1 MGIINKIKETVR
13 VLFSVE
19 DSNYDFASVLN
30 NEGGYEFISC
40 ESIENVTNSNW
51 PKWSII
57 INYKRYKK

>member
-1 MGIINKIKETVR
+1 MGIINKIKENVR